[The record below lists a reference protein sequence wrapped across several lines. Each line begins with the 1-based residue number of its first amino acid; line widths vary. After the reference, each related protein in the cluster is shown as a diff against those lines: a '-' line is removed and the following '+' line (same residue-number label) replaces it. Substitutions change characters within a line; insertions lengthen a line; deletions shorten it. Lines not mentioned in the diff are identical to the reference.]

1 MNTNLVFSQDTPLRL
16 LDGSDD
22 IRLDGKTGNY
32 IVRGNVRFVKDDTK
46 MFCDSAFYNKDE
58 STVRAYGNVHINKQD
73 TINLYCDS
81 LFYDLDTEFAKL
93 WGNVRVRDNDYK
105 LVTDSLDFYNDENKA
120 VYRAGGVITN
130 MLSPERLESDVGYIY
145 TESKNFFFRSNVVY
159 TDEKYKIT
167 TDTLK
172 YNSASKKAF
181 FFGPTNIYSEDG
193 DMYCEKGWYHTGDEE
208 GVFQQNAF
216 IDREKEYISG
226 DSLYYN
232 GLAGLS
238 IGKGN
243 VVIRDTANR
252 IEFNGDFARSD
263 ENEHFAFITGHA
275 LAKRFEDEEDTL
287 FIHADTLYN
296 YLDTLNEPKL
306 MLGYYGVKLFKSD
319 MQGVCDSLSY
329 DRVSG
334 EMNLYVDPILWAK
347 NAQLTGDTISVYEK
361 DGDIERAF
369 LRLDALVVTEV
380 DSSNYY
386 NQVAGKTI
394 TAYFDSSEI
403 RKVDIEGNA
412 QTIYFMEDEDEE
424 DSVIVVTRSGMNRIM
439 ASNFSLYF
447 EGGDISTAV
456 YRNSPDGKM
465 YPMDKIVDKDKEVET
480 FQWDNTRR
488 PISWQTMI
496 LTPEEFEIWKIHQK
510 EKKKLLALEPL
521 VFEKNLKP
529 ERVIRSKNWMNK
541 YIKTNTDYLFNLVY
555 EDSLASEIDSLN
567 LAYSEFLSENSDSL
581 EIVSDSLSV
590 LSDSTDT
597 IVDVL
602 EEIEINPTSMRKV
615 NDWGNA
621 LNHFTSVLN
630 NYQACILN
638 EVKLEGVFVL
648 KNIDSLSLL
657 TSEKYLFDSTF
668 QEKIEFNLD
677 SISEKGKRYSDII
690 LDEFPNFKQQQ
701 RKIKTFDKRKD
712 SIENAIAE
720 LLPKEEPEALNFFTI
735 TDSTNILN
743 NIIDKTIDSLI
754 SLKDKTE
761 MLDKNDTE
769 ELDSTQLAENKII
782 ADSLQQLLFTLKRPT
797 LSEKQKAA
805 IKIAKYFDFNRMIS
819 VKNDTLS
826 SDSIPT
832 NVLNTDT
839 LDSDS
844 LVSDLLVAD
853 SLVRDSIINNLPPER
868 PLSTKEVIWEDES
881 INNQN
886 IFKVYMMLEAIKVD
900 ALNIYREI
908 LLQEVLRIRR
918 ERKRI
923 VKSLG

>member
-1 MNTNLVFSQDTPLRL
+1 MNTNLSFSQDSPLRL
-16 LDGSDD
+16 IEGSDD

-81 LFYDLDTEFAKL
+81 LFYDLETEFAKL

-105 LVTDSLDFYNDENKA
+105 LVTDSLDFYNKENKA

-130 MLSPERLESDVGYIY
+130 MISPEKLVSDVGYIY

-232 GLAGLS
+232 GVAGLS

-361 DGDIERAF
+361 EGDIERAF

-386 NQVAGKTI
+386 NQVAGKTLN
-394 TAYFDSSEI
+394 AYFDSSEI

-439 ASNFSLYF
+439 ASNFSLFF
-447 EGGDISTAV
+447 ERGDISAAV

-465 YPMDKIVDKDKEVET
+465 YPMDKIVDKDKKVET

-510 EKKKLLALEPL
+510 EKRKLLSLEPL
-521 VFEKNLKP
+521 VFEDELNP
-529 ERVIRSKNWMNK
+529 ERVIRSKNWMDK
-541 YIKTNTDYLFNLVY
+541 YIKINTDYLFNLVY
-555 EDSLASEIDSLN
+555 EDSIATEIDSLN
-567 LAYSEFLSENSDSL
+567 LAYSEFLINHSDSL
-581 EIVSDSLSV
+581 EVVKDSLSA
-590 LSDSTDT
+590 LSDSTDSQVE
-597 IVDVL
+597 II
-602 EEIEINPTSMRKV
+602 EEIEISPTPMSKI
-615 NDWGNA
+615 NNWGNV
-621 LNHFTSVLN
+621 LNQFTSVLN

-638 EVKLEGVFVL
+638 EVELEETFVL
-648 KNIDSLSLL
+648 KNIDSLSRL
-657 TSEKYLFDSTF
+657 TSEKHIFDSLF
-668 QEKIEFNLD
+668 QNKIEFSLD
-677 SISEKGKRYSDII
+677 SISVKGKRFSDVI

-701 RKIKTFDKRKD
+701 KKIKAFDKRKD
-712 SIENAIAE
+712 SIENAITE
-720 LLPKEEPEALNFFTI
+720 LLPKKEPEALNLFI
-735 TDSTNILN
+735 INDSTSILN
-743 NIIDKTIDSLI
+743 TINDKKIDSI
-754 SLKDKTE
+754 INLKENSD
-761 MLDKNDTE
+761 MLDENTNE

-782 ADSLQQLLFTLKRPT
+782 ADSLQQLLFTLKRPS
-797 LSEKQKAA
+797 LSDKQKAA
-805 IKIAKYFDFNRMIS
+805 IKIAKYFEFEKMIT
-819 VKNDTLS
+819 VKNDTL
-826 SDSIPT
+826 
-832 NVLNTDT
+832 L
-839 LDSDS
+839 SDS
-844 LVSDLLVAD
+844 LTIDTLAN
-853 SLVRDSIINNLPPER
+853 DSIVKDFSTST
-868 PLSTKEVIWEDES
+868 LSNKEVIWES
-881 INNQN
+881 VHINNQN
-886 IFKVYMMLEAIKVD
+886 VFKVYMMLETIKVD

-908 LLQEVLRIRR
+908 LLQEVLRIRK
-918 ERKRI
+918 ERRI
-923 VKSLG
+923 IEKSLESPS